1 MAKRT
6 TESDQAA
13 KQPEPSVQADSSGT
27 GPDNPPISPVLEENL
42 DQIRTRLGNSPD
54 LIFRTYELINRT
66 VRVAAVYMI
75 GITDR
80 EIVDVFISHAM
91 SFESLNDDERLAQT
105 PEAVFAYIKE
115 NALSIGKE
123 KLVQDINGLL
133 EALLS
138 GDTIILVNGLNEAVS
153 GSTCG
158 GEVRPVSEAVT
169 QVAIRGSKESFT
181 ETISTNIAL
190 VRKIIKNPDLWTETM
205 KLGDITHTDITIMYI
220 RGIADEETIKVFK
233 QKLKEIQVDSV
244 LESGYIEQIIEDNK
258 YSPFPTLYNT
268 ERPDSVAGNLLDGR
282 IAIFVDGTPFVLI
295 APTTFFMFFHTVE
308 DYYQRYDISTLIR
321 LLRFLCLLISLYG
334 PAIFVA
340 ALNFHQ
346 EMIPTPLLIN
356 LASQREGVPFP
367 AFVEAILMEVTFE
380 IIREA
385 GVRMPS
391 PIGQTVSIIGGL
403 VLGTAA
409 VQAGIVSPAM
419 VIVVSLTGISS
430 FATPAFNMALSI
442 RMLRFVI
449 MVIAAFMG
457 LYGIAI
463 FTIMLIAHM
472 CSLRSLGVPYM
483 SPMGPFVPENQKDTF
498 IRSPVHFMK
507 TRSRL
512 KRNNKPGSDSGKSGT
527 KRKAYGR

>member
-1 MAKRT
+1 M
-6 TESDQAA
+6 E
-13 KQPEPSVQADSSGT
+13 
-27 GPDNPPISPVLEENL
+27 NINSPVSPKLEDNISTI
-42 DQIRTRLGNSPD
+42 QARLGNSPD
-54 LIFRTYELINRT
+54 LVIRTYELINRT
-66 VRVAAVYMI
+66 ARVAAIYI
-75 GITDR
+75 AGITDR
-80 EIVDVFISHAM
+80 VMVDDYISHVM
-91 SFESLNDDERLAQT
+91 SFQALNDHARLAVT
-105 PEAVFAYIKE
+105 PEEVYSYIKE

-123 KLVQDINGLL
+123 KLVTDINGLL

-138 GDTIILVNGLNEAVS
+138 GDTVILVNGVGGGIS

-158 GEVRPVSEAVT
+158 GEARPVSEAAT

-205 KLGDITHTDITIMYI
+205 KLGDVTHTDITIMYI
-220 RGIADEETIKVFK
+220 RGIADEETIQAFKDKLQEIKVDM
-233 QKLKEIQVDSV
+233 I
-244 LESGYIEQIIEDNK
+244 LESGYIEQIVEDNK
-258 YSPFPTLYNT
+258 YSPFPTMFNT

-308 DYYQRYDISTLIR
+308 DYYQRYDISSLIR
-321 LLRFLCLLISLYG
+321 MLRFVCLVISMYG

-367 AFVEAILMEVTFE
+367 AFVEAVLMEVTFE

-442 RMLRFVI
+442 RMLRFII
-449 MVIAAFMG
+449 MAIAAFMG

-463 FTIMLIAHM
+463 FTIMLIAHL

-483 SPMGPFVPENQKDTF
+483 TPIGPFVPGNLKDTF
-498 IRSPVHFMK
+498 IRSPQSF
-507 TRSRL
+507 TRLRKRL
-512 KRNNKPGSDSGKSGT
+512 VNNSKRSSASPAGKRAAGRKSDE
-527 KRKAYGR
+527 R

>member
-1 MAKRT
+1 MDKT
-6 TESDQAA
+6 TKKSGQAA
-13 KQPEPSVQADSSGT
+13 QTVDSAG
-27 GPDNPPISPVLEENL
+27 GKPHNPPISPDLEENIT
-42 DQIRTRLGNSPD
+42 QIKARLGNSPD
-54 LIFRTYELINRT
+54 LIIRTYELINRT
-66 VRVAAVYMI
+66 ARVAAVYMI

-80 EIVDVFISHAM
+80 EMVDHFISHVM
-91 SFESLNDDERLAQT
+91 SFESLNDDVLLAAT
-105 PEAVFAYIKE
+105 TAEVYSYIKD

-138 GDTIILVNGLNEAVS
+138 GDTIILVDGLGEAVS

-158 GEVRPVSEAVT
+158 GEVRAVSEAST

-205 KLGDITHTDITIMYI
+205 KLGDVTHTDITIMYI
-220 RGIADEETIKVFK
+220 HGIADEETIKVFK
-233 QKLKEIQVDSV
+233 KKLQEIKVDSI

-367 AFVEAILMEVTFE
+367 AFVEAVMMEVTFE

-498 IRSPVHFMK
+498 LRSPLTFMK
-507 TRSRL
+507 IRKRL
-512 KRNNKPGSDSGKSGT
+512 LNKGNSSTAPGKKTAKRNS
-527 KRKAYGR
+527 YEH